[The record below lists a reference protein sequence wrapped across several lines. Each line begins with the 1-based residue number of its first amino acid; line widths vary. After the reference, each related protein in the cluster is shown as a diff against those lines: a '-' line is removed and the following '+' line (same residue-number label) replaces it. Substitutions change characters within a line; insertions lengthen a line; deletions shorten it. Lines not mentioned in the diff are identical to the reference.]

1 MGLEDI
7 IMDRDGWDYDDLDE
21 DTGDYNEDYFGDYCA
36 GCSSLVGERE
46 YKSVQ
51 KRQKKGE

>member
-1 MGLEDI
+1 
-7 IMDRDGWDYDDLDE
+7 MDRDGWDYDDLDE